1 MEIFELLNFSLA
13 DFVGSTEGILLI
25 LGCLCM
31 IIGIII
37 IIRERA
43 KSKKDNIEP
52 VQELAKTETSTVQE
66 VNMPTSTP
74 VEDNQMPVVPNVV
87 NEVPNMATSPVVN
100 TPVES
105 LNFNQPASIA
115 ATPSMEQIQ
124 PQAPVVAPIAETLD
138 MTTEINPQSL
148 PFQPPVP
155 PVVQLVLQL
164 VLVVEFPL
172 QLALQVVG
180 MVMIAD

>member
-1 MEIFELLNFSLA
+1 
-13 DFVGSTEGILLI
+13 
-25 LGCLCM
+25 
-31 IIGIII
+31 
-37 IIRERA
+37 
-43 KSKKDNIEP
+43 
-52 VQELAKTETSTVQE
+52 
-66 VNMPTSTP
+66 MPASTP

-148 PFQPPVP
+148 PFQQ
-155 PVVQLVLQL
+155 PVVPVIEEIQPQAPAVEPVAPQ
-164 VLVVEFPL
+164 VVPVVENIAPI
-172 QLALQVVG
+172 VG
-180 MVMIAD
+180 YIVESSNNR